1 MSDDKYKSIS
11 PEAQLG
17 GARRK
22 NGHKSNCTCHI
33 CDNMKNKAKRG
44 GYQEDAEKEMIKQM
58 GGSNKKNG
66 HKPTCG
72 CPICKNMKNVKK
84 NGGANDVKEG
94 GRKKK
99 GNGHKTTCK
108 CPICK
113 NMAKNKKGGGYPEP
127 DIENGLRGDIEEGGI
142 PAEKKYTA
150 DVSTKDEGKTT
161 DDVKSSGKEIVAK
174 DDDYDLL
181 DAAEKGEAGENL
193 VGGTRKRRGSR
204 KSNGHK
210 PTCGCPICRN
220 MKHGRKT
227 RRHRKRSHR
236 RR

>member
-1 MSDDKYKSIS
+1 MSDDNYKSSS

-22 NGHKSNCTCHI
+22 NGHKTSCSCHI

-44 GYQEDAEKEMIKQM
+44 GYEEDAEKELVKRM

-66 HKPTCG
+66 HKPNCG
-72 CPICKNMKNVKK
+72 CPICKNMKNAKK
-84 NGGANDVKEG
+84 SGGADEDVTDVKEG

-99 GNGHKTTCK
+99 GNGHKAGCK

-113 NMAKNKKGGGYPEP
+113 NMAKNKKGGEIP

-142 PAEKKYTA
+142 PSEKKSA
-150 DVSTKDEGKTT
+150 AKNDEGATT
-161 DDVKSSGKEIVAK
+161 TGKEIVAK

-181 DAAEKGEAGENL
+181 DAAEKGEAGPNM

-210 PTCGCPICRN
+210 PNCGCPICRN

-227 RRHRKRSHR
+227 RRHRKSSHKR
-236 RR
+236 R

>member
-1 MSDDKYKSIS
+1 MSDDDYKSSS

-22 NGHKSNCTCHI
+22 NGHKTSCSCHI

-44 GYQEDAEKEMIKQM
+44 GYQEDAEKEMVKRM

-66 HKPTCG
+66 HKPNCG
-72 CPICKNMKNVKK
+72 CPICKNMKNAKK
-84 NGGANDVKEG
+84 KGGADEDALDVPDVKEG

-99 GNGHKTTCK
+99 GNGHKADCK

-113 NMAKNKKGGGYPEP
+113 NMAKNKKGGEIP

-142 PAEKKYTA
+142 PAEKK
-150 DVSTKDEGKTT
+150 DEGAKT
-161 DDVKSSGKEIVAK
+161 SGKEIVAK
-174 DDDYDLL
+174 DDEYDLL
-181 DAAEKGEAGENL
+181 DAAEKGEAGPNM

-210 PTCGCPICRN
+210 ATCGCPICRN

-227 RRHRKRSHR
+227 RRHRKRTHR

>member
-1 MSDDKYKSIS
+1 MSDDNYKSSS

-22 NGHKSNCTCHI
+22 NGHKTSCSCHI

-44 GYQEDAEKEMIKQM
+44 GYEEDAEKELVKRM

-66 HKPTCG
+66 HKPNCG
-72 CPICKNMKNVKK
+72 CPICKNMKNAKK
-84 NGGANDVKEG
+84 KGGADEDEDVPDVKEG

-99 GNGHKTTCK
+99 GNGHKAGCK

-113 NMAKNKKGGGYPEP
+113 NMAKNKKGGEEP
-127 DIENGLRGDIEEGGI
+127 DVENGLRGDIEEGGI
-142 PAEKKYTA
+142 PAEKP
-150 DVSTKDEGKTT
+150 STEKKDEGAKN
-161 DDVKSSGKEIVAK
+161 SGKEIVAK

-181 DAAEKGEAGENL
+181 DAAEKGEAGPNM

-210 PTCGCPICRN
+210 PNCGCPICRN

>member
-1 MSDDKYKSIS
+1 MSDDNYKSSS

-22 NGHKSNCTCHI
+22 NGHKASCSCHI
-33 CDNMKNKAKRG
+33 CENMKNKAKRG
-44 GYQEDAEKEMIKQM
+44 GYTEDAEKEMVKRM

-66 HKPTCG
+66 HKPNCG
-72 CPICKNMKNVKK
+72 CPICKNMKNAKK
-84 NGGANDVKEG
+84 KGGADEDVKEG

-99 GNGHKTTCK
+99 SNGHKANCK

-113 NMAKNKKGGGYPEP
+113 NMSKNKKGGQEEP

-142 PAEKKYTA
+142 SA
-150 DVSTKDEGKTT
+150 KTT
-161 DDVKSSGKEIVAK
+161 STMKKEETDKTSSKEVVAK
-174 DDDYDLL
+174 DDEYDLL
-181 DAAEKGEAGENL
+181 DAAEKGQAGPNL

-210 PTCGCPICRN
+210 ANCGCPICGN

>member
-1 MSDDKYKSIS
+1 MSNDNYKPSS

-22 NGHKSNCTCHI
+22 NGHKTSCSCHI

-44 GYQEDAEKEMIKQM
+44 GYNDDVEKEMIKQM

-66 HKPTCG
+66 HKPNCS
-72 CPICKNMKNVKK
+72 CPICKNMKHAKK
-84 NGGANDVKEG
+84 KGGADEDVKQG

-99 GNGHKTTCK
+99 GNGHKANCK

-113 NMAKNKKGGGYPEP
+113 NMSKNKKGGQEEP

-142 PAEKKYTA
+142 AAENKFTA
-150 DVSTKDEGKTT
+150 NVPTKDEGKNTP
-161 DDVKSSGKEIVAK
+161 DVKPIGTEIVAK
-174 DDDYDLL
+174 DDEYDLL
-181 DAAEKGEAGENL
+181 DAAEKGEAGPNPL
-193 VGGTRKRRGSR
+193 GGTRKRRGSR

-210 PTCGCPICRN
+210 PNCGCPICRN

-227 RRHRKRSHR
+227 RRLRKRSQR

>member
-1 MSDDKYKSIS
+1 MSDDNYKSSS

-22 NGHKSNCTCHI
+22 NGHKTCCSCHI
-33 CDNMKNKAKRG
+33 CDNMKKKAKRG
-44 GYQEDAEKEMIKQM
+44 GYEEDAEKEMIKRM

-66 HKPTCG
+66 HKPNCG
-72 CPICKNMKNVKK
+72 CPICKNMKNAKK
-84 NGGANDVKEG
+84 TGGADDTNDVKEG

-99 GNGHKTTCK
+99 GNGHKADCK

-113 NMAKNKKGGGYPEP
+113 NMAKNKKGGDEP
-127 DIENGLRGDIEEGGI
+127 AIENDLTGGI
-142 PAEKKYTA
+142 PPEKDDGK
-150 DVSTKDEGKTT
+150 KDDGKKN
-161 DDVKSSGKEIVAK
+161 DGKEIVAK
-174 DDDYDLL
+174 DEEYDMLDD
-181 DAAEKGEAGENL
+181 AVEK

-210 PTCGCPICRN
+210 PNCGCPICRN